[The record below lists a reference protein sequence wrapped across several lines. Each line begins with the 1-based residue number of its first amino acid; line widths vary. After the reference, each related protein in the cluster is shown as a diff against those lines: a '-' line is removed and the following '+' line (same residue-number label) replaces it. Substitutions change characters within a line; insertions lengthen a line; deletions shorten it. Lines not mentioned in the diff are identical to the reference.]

1 MLNVQRLRVLRE
13 VANSGSFSRAAE
25 ALSYTQSAVSQAIA
39 TLEAEA
45 GARLIERDR
54 RGVRPTAVGA
64 ALVAHADVILA
75 RLDAAET
82 DLAAIVGG
90 RGGRLRMASFPT
102 AGSTLMPLAIATF
115 AGAHPEVELSLA
127 EGEPEE
133 IAPRLRAGEFDLALL
148 FEFREAGERHEA
160 GLRRVDL
167 LEDLMYVALPD
178 GHPLADKPRLR
189 LEDLRE
195 EAWVQTSVASPCAR
209 HVVRSCHGAGFEP
222 NVSFESDDYQTV
234 QGLVAAGVGVALV
247 PQLAL
252 SSVRED
258 IRVRALHPQGPV
270 RRVVAATP
278 RGAGVLPAAERML
291 AVLAEVAGRYR
302 ARGPLASVAQ

>member
-64 ALVAHADVILA
+64 ALVAHADAILA